1 MEIREKIE
9 LIIKKKGLS
18 QKGFA
23 ESIGLNHIAFN
34 RNINKNNIT
43 GEMFKAFAEH
53 LIDID
58 LNWLLRSD
66 AEQENV
72 ILCEPTVEYYSKNST
87 QKIEQ
92 AIAILNEV
100 KKDLSQK

>member
-58 LNWLLRSD
+58 LNWLLRTD
-66 AEQENV
+66 LEQENDV
-72 ILCEPTVEYYSKNST
+72 LSEPSVEYYRKDSVKN
-87 QKIEQ
+87 IDQ

-100 KKDLSQK
+100 KRDLSQK